1 MSTKKQIISKSKS
14 KSKTRS
20 KYKAVGDSII
30 DRQLSILEYIDET
43 GIVHEVQIVTIPK
56 GTILFRSLGY
66 SDKNADYCG
75 IEEPESFCLHK
86 NHNVFFYPYPGYSDA
101 YADEEGNMTVFM
113 VKRDLKVLNLL
124 TSDSFNRSDR
134 HTNESIFQSCDKIEK
149 TFCGKNEGRRFDP
162 CFTKHFIESNP
173 DVVGMYSIAEVDSV
187 QHKMIYENLDEYS
200 LFSKDSKGNQG
211 IPELMLYPYKERFIE
226 EQKWSL
232 EDCKKQRS
240 SLNFKELF
248 TEQFDVYEDNVF
260 KKIFNAYLSPQG
272 YNGQHIT
279 IFSPLKLYV
288 MYEKLHKK
296 YKKDCVPLLFD
307 NRSKLLQFQK
317 DINKLNDELYDKK
330 FSKAHTE
337 KDIKSE
343 KYIYLRKIELF
354 FQEEKQIFLRTIIKI
369 SKKNNLSK
377 ITLDGTAERVN
388 PKDYGV
394 ELRALYKEIN
404 VGDIILYVSKNKL
417 NESYYIVG
425 TDFSLLLILRF
436 SKKDNSQDTFTI
448 PFSII
453 EYMHKKSQN
462 NWKKY
467 IAFFHKKGKQLLVP
481 IIDEN
486 ILKNYDITNKK
497 LVVSYYLG
505 FHNMNDKYPK
515 LKVVYSNGKEIVL
528 STSEEELLDILL
540 SMKDDK

>member
-1 MSTKKQIISKSKS
+1 
-14 KSKTRS
+14 
-20 KYKAVGDSII
+20 
-30 DRQLSILEYIDET
+30 
-43 GIVHEVQIVTIPK
+43 
-56 GTILFRSLGY
+56 
-66 SDKNADYCG
+66 
-75 IEEPESFCLHK
+75 
-86 NHNVFFYPYPGYSDA
+86 
-101 YADEEGNMTVFM
+101 
-113 VKRDLKVLNLL
+113 
-124 TSDSFNRSDR
+124 
-134 HTNESIFQSCDKIEK
+134 
-149 TFCGKNEGRRFDP
+149 
-162 CFTKHFIESNP
+162 
-173 DVVGMYSIAEVDSV
+173 
-187 QHKMIYENLDEYS
+187 
-200 LFSKDSKGNQG
+200 
-211 IPELMLYPYKERFIE
+211 
-226 EQKWSL
+226 
-232 EDCKKQRS
+232 
-240 SLNFKELF
+240 
-248 TEQFDVYEDNVF
+248 
-260 KKIFNAYLSPQG
+260 
-272 YNGQHIT
+272 
-279 IFSPLKLYV
+279 
-288 MYEKLHKK
+288 
-296 YKKDCVPLLFD
+296 
-307 NRSKLLQFQK
+307 
-317 DINKLNDELYDKK
+317 LNDELYDKK

-343 KYIYLRKIELF
+343 KYIYLRKIDLF

-388 PKDYGV
+388 PKDHGV

-417 NESYYIVG
+417 NESYYIVD